1 MNFVDRYTY
10 RFEEQVL
17 PIARKHGVGIVA
29 MKVFGGAKN
38 GQYAKPQLGS
48 QLDPQY
54 LEMAVRYAMGVPG
67 VATLN
72 LGAANPEQ
80 IPKNVA
86 MVLGSRPLVAD
97 EQARLDALGR
107 EFGPAMG
114 QTLWPAGDGC
124 RAAVWPRLIAV
135 NMPCRPLAPPSG
147 SGRRDPASSAAGHP
161 KPAVPGSHPV
171 PWQWHR
177 PTATPGPTR
186 WPSGRRRPSCCL
198 TAPCQPSLSL
208 QLLRMAFTR
217 STCSWS

>member
-1 MNFVDRYTY
+1 MLLTVVNFVDRYTY

-107 EFGPAMG
+107 ELAPQWGKHFGPLVM
-114 QTLWPAGDGC
+114 D
-124 RAAVWPRLIAV
+124 AAPR
-135 NMPCRPLAPPSG
+135 C
-147 SGRRDPASSAAGHP
+147 GR
-161 KPAVPGSHPV
+161 V
-171 PWQWHR
+171 
-177 PTATPGPTR
+177 
-186 WPSGRRRPSCCL
+186 
-198 TAPCQPSLSL
+198 
-208 QLLRMAFTR
+208 
-217 STCSWS
+217 